1 MQQTQKSPIDR
12 HPTAGFCLQLLRG
25 PGHCVVRLSGRIG
38 LEYGEAFEASL
49 MQLIDRVEGR
59 VVLDL
64 TGLRFINVIGLGV
77 VVRFGKAVQ
86 DRGGRM
92 KLHGADARVG
102 RLIHTV
108 KLHEIFPPL
117 EPAHE
122 TSDPALAGEL
132 ASCA

>member
-49 MQLIDRVEGR
+49 MQLLDRVEGG

-77 VVRFGKAVQ
+77 VVRFGRAVQ

-92 KLHGADARVG
+92 MLHGADARIC

-108 KLHEIFPPL
+108 KLHQIFPPFESMH
-117 EPAHE
+117 EP
-122 TSDPALAGEL
+122 SDAVLSEEL
-132 ASCA
+132 ATCA